1 MPNNL
6 KNTIYLIGGD
16 VSVSKSKEIHN
27 AIYKQLNL
35 NLKYEALSFGN
46 EDELSLFLDK
56 NPEIICNVTH
66 PYKQFCF
73 NYFKNN
79 SYTDTASQFCQASN
93 LIIKG
98 KNIFNFD
105 GAGFYEFLNL
115 KNINLAGKKVLICG
129 SGATAKSIYFAIKDK
144 GCKSIN
150 FVSRSPQKVQNLD
163 EKILTYEEANFKLS
177 NFDLIVDARPLSF
190 EERLLKF
197 EKPNP
202 DSVIIDIS
210 YSDKTTGII
219 SLAKNFGL
227 QNFDGRSMLIC
238 QAVLCIQEIL
248 KSCSIDNADAKDF
261 KKLYN
266 IGAQAIAY

>member
-1 MPNNL
+1 MPNNF
-6 KNTIYLIGGD
+6 KNTIYLFGGD
-16 VSVSKSKEIHN
+16 VSGSKSKEIHN

-46 EDELSLFLDK
+46 EDELALFLEK
-56 NPEIICNVTH
+56 NPEIICNVTY
-66 PYKQFCF
+66 PFKQFCF
-73 NYFKNN
+73 KYFKDN
-79 SYTDTASQFCQASN
+79 SCSDTASQFCQASN

-115 KNINLAGKKVLICG
+115 KNINLADMKVLVCG

-150 FVSRSPQKVQNLD
+150 FVSRSPKNVQNIE
-163 EKILTYEEANFKLS
+163 EKTITYNEVNHNLH

-190 EERLLKF
+190 EEKLLKF

-202 DSVIIDIS
+202 DSIVIDIS

-227 QNFDGRSMLIC
+227 QNFDGRGMLIS
-238 QAVLCIQEIL
+238 QAVLCIQQIL
-248 KSCSIDNADAKDF
+248 KSCSIDNAEGKDF